1 MAKKYNGV
9 SYDPRHF
16 TRSQIPFLVI
26 IIPIA
31 IIMALPIVYL
41 FVTAFKPLD
50 ELLEFPPKFFVSKPT
65 FQNFIDLFNRT
76 GSTGLPIY
84 RYIINSIIVTFIV
97 TVLSVL
103 FSSMSGYILSKKQ
116 FKGKKLLN
124 EVNTIAMMFIGVAV
138 VIPRFLI
145 ISKIGIV
152 NTIFAHVLPLIA
164 IPVGLFLIKQFID
177 DVPNELLEAAKLDG
191 AGDFY
196 IYRKIIL
203 PLIKP
208 AIVTVAILAFQSAW
222 NNTETSNLYVNN
234 EELQTFAYYL
244 STLSNSSNSVSGA
257 GVSAA
262 SALILFV
269 PNLIIF
275 IILQSQVMDTMA
287 HSGIK

>member
-9 SYDPRHF
+9 SFDPRHF
-16 TRSQIPFLVI
+16 SRSQIPFFAI

-31 IIMALPIVYL
+31 IVMGLPIIYL

-50 ELLEFPPKFFVSKPT
+50 ELLEFPPKFFVKKPT
-65 FQNFIDLFNRT
+65 AQNFIDLFSRT

-84 RYIINSIIVTFIV
+84 RYLLNSIFISLAVTA
-97 TVLSVL
+97 LSVIV
-103 FSSMSGYILSKKQ
+103 SSMAGYILSKKN
-116 FKGKKLLN
+116 FKGKRTLN
-124 EVNTIAMMFIGVAV
+124 EINTLAMMFVGTAV
-138 VIPRFLI
+138 TIPRFLI
-145 ISKIGIV
+145 ISSVGIV
-152 NTIFAHVLPLIA
+152 NTIGAHILPLLA
-164 IPVGLFLIKQFID
+164 MPVGLFLVKQFID

-196 IYRKIIL
+196 IYTKIIL
-203 PLIKP
+203 PLVSP
-208 AIVTVAILAFQSAW
+208 ALVTVAILAFQSAW

-244 STLSNSSNSVSGA
+244 STLSNSSNAISGA

-262 SALILFV
+262 SALILFL

-275 IILQSQVMDTMA
+275 VVLQSKVMDTMA
-287 HSGIK
+287 RSGIK

>member
-9 SYDPRHF
+9 SFDPRHF
-16 TRSQIPFLVI
+16 TKAQIPFFCV

-31 IIMALPIVYL
+31 IIMGLPIIYL
-41 FVTAFKPLD
+41 FATAFKPLD
-50 ELLEFPPKFFVSKPT
+50 ELLEFPPKFFVRNPT
-65 FQNFIDLFNRT
+65 FQNFADLFSRI

-84 RYIINSIIVTFIV
+84 RYLINSVFISLAVTF
-97 TVLSVL
+97 LSVI
-103 FSSMSGYILSKKQ
+103 FSSMAGFILAKKN
-116 FKGKKLLN
+116 FKGKKALN
-124 EVNTIAMMFIGVAV
+124 EINTIAMMFIGTAV

-152 NTIFAHVLPLIA
+152 NTIFAHILPLLA
-164 IPVGLFLIKQFID
+164 IPVGLFLVKQFID
-177 DVPNELLEAAKLDG
+177 DVPNELIEAAKLDG

-196 IYRKIIL
+196 IYTKIIL
-203 PLIKP
+203 PLVKP
-208 AIVTVAILAFQSAW
+208 ALVTVAILAFQSAW

-244 STLSNSSNSVSGA
+244 STLSNSANSVSGA

-262 SALILFV
+262 SALILFL

-287 HSGIK
+287 RSGIK

>member
-97 TVLSVL
+97 TVLSIL

>member
-9 SYDPRHF
+9 SFDPRHF
-16 TRSQIPFLVI
+16 TRSQIPFFCI
-26 IIPIA
+26 IVPIA
-31 IIMALPIVYL
+31 FVMGLPIIYL

-50 ELLEFPPKFFVSKPT
+50 ELLEFPPKFFVRNPT
-65 FQNFIDLFNRT
+65 WQNFTDLFSRI

-84 RYIINSIIVTFIV
+84 RYLMNSIFVSLMVTF
-97 TVLSVL
+97 LSVI
-103 FSSMSGYILSKKQ
+103 FSSMAGYILSKKN
-116 FKGKKLLN
+116 FKGKRALN
-124 EVNTIAMMFIGVAV
+124 EINTIAMMFVGAAV

-145 ISKIGIV
+145 ISSVGIV
-152 NTIFAHVLPLIA
+152 NTIFAHIVPLLA
-164 IPVGLFLIKQFID
+164 IPVGLFLVKQFID
-177 DVPNELLEAAKLDG
+177 DVPNELIEAAKLDG

-196 IYRKIIL
+196 IYTKIIL
-203 PLIKP
+203 PLVKP
-208 AIVTVAILAFQSAW
+208 ALVTVAILAFQSAW

-262 SALILFV
+262 SALILFL

-287 HSGIK
+287 RSGIK

>member
-9 SYDPRHF
+9 SFDPRHF
-16 TRSQIPFLVI
+16 TRSQIPFFCI
-26 IIPIA
+26 IVPIA
-31 IIMALPIVYL
+31 FVMGLPIIYL

-50 ELLEFPPKFFVSKPT
+50 ELLEFPPKFFVRNPT
-65 FQNFIDLFNRT
+65 WQNFTDLFSRI

-84 RYIINSIIVTFIV
+84 RYLMNSIFVSLMVTF
-97 TVLSVL
+97 LSVI
-103 FSSMSGYILSKKQ
+103 FSSMAGYILSKKN
-116 FKGKKLLN
+116 FKGKRALN
-124 EVNTIAMMFIGVAV
+124 EINTIAMMFVGAAV

-145 ISKIGIV
+145 ISSVGIV
-152 NTIFAHVLPLIA
+152 NTIFAHIVPLLA
-164 IPVGLFLIKQFID
+164 IPVGLFLVKQFID
-177 DVPNELLEAAKLDG
+177 DVPNELIEAAKLDG

-196 IYRKIIL
+196 IYTKIIL
-203 PLIKP
+203 PLVKP
-208 AIVTVAILAFQSAW
+208 ALVTVAILAFQSAW

-262 SALILFV
+262 SALILFL

-275 IILQSQVMDTMA
+275 IVLQAQVMDTMA
-287 HSGIK
+287 RSGIK

>member
-9 SYDPRHF
+9 SFDPRHF
-16 TRSQIPFLVI
+16 TRSQIPFFCV

-31 IIMALPIVYL
+31 FVMGLPIIYL

-50 ELLEFPPKFFVSKPT
+50 ELLEFPPKFFVRNPT
-65 FQNFIDLFNRT
+65 WQNFTDLFSRI

-84 RYIINSIIVTFIV
+84 RYLMNSIFVSLMVTF
-97 TVLSVL
+97 LSVI
-103 FSSMSGYILSKKQ
+103 FSSMAGYILSKKD
-116 FKGKKLLN
+116 FKGKRALN
-124 EVNTIAMMFIGVAV
+124 EINTIAMMFVGAAV

-145 ISKIGIV
+145 ISSVGIV
-152 NTIFAHVLPLIA
+152 NTIFAHVLPLLA
-164 IPVGLFLIKQFID
+164 IPVGLFLVKQFID
-177 DVPNELLEAAKLDG
+177 DVPNELIEAAKLDG

-196 IYRKIIL
+196 IYTRIIL
-203 PLIKP
+203 PLVKP
-208 AIVTVAILAFQSAW
+208 ALVTVAILAFQSAW

-262 SALILFV
+262 SALILFL

-287 HSGIK
+287 RSGIK

>member
-9 SYDPRHF
+9 SFDPRHF
-16 TRSQIPFLVI
+16 TRSQIPFFCI
-26 IIPIA
+26 IVPIA
-31 IIMALPIVYL
+31 FVMGLPIIYL

-50 ELLEFPPKFFVSKPT
+50 ELLEFPPKFFVRNPT
-65 FQNFIDLFNRT
+65 WQNFTDLFSRI

-84 RYIINSIIVTFIV
+84 RYLMNSIFVSLMVTF
-97 TVLSVL
+97 LSVI
-103 FSSMSGYILSKKQ
+103 FSSMAGYILSKKN
-116 FKGKKLLN
+116 FKGKRALN
-124 EVNTIAMMFIGVAV
+124 EINTIAMMVVGAAV

-145 ISKIGIV
+145 ISSVGIV
-152 NTIFAHVLPLIA
+152 NTIFAHIVPLLA
-164 IPVGLFLIKQFID
+164 IPVGLFLVKQFID
-177 DVPNELLEAAKLDG
+177 DVPNELIEAAKLDG

-196 IYRKIIL
+196 IYTKIIL
-203 PLIKP
+203 PLVKP
-208 AIVTVAILAFQSAW
+208 ALVTVAILAFQSAW

-262 SALILFV
+262 SALILFL

-287 HSGIK
+287 RSGIK

>member
-84 RYIINSIIVTFIV
+84 RYIINSIVVTFIV